1 MASALLRLILSRAD
15 QKCSPAPGLLSSNQN
30 KTLNIDFKT
39 IFRDDGRSA
48 QKATFR
54 PNDFWSSE
62 HFPLAESIAADFG
75 SNALPDTVS
84 GSLKGVEVR
93 AKAGRF
99 WKFEPAD
106 EENRKPALKDAY
118 AMQPETAA

>member
-1 MASALLRLILSRAD
+1 MFLALQD
-15 QKCSPAPGLLSSNQN
+15 
-30 KTLNIDFKT
+30 KTLDIDFKT
-39 IFRDDGRSA
+39 IFRDDGRST

-62 HFPLAESIAADFG
+62 HFPLADSIASDFG
-75 SNALPDTVS
+75 SGALPETVS

-106 EENRKPALKDAY
+106 EADRKQALDGAY
-118 AMQPETAA
+118 AMQPQAAH